1 MIYPS
6 LVSAIQSVTTHLPND
21 FTATEKEVLHRFVR
35 TCKINNLF
43 SSENIEDIKSLVI
56 LMDILDRIY
65 DLEREGEPDLGYFHG
80 EVMEEI
86 MEVKKKIHHCL
97 ARPAEE

>member
-1 MIYPS
+1 
-6 LVSAIQSVTTHLPND
+6 
-21 FTATEKEVLHRFVR
+21 
-35 TCKINNLF
+35 
-43 SSENIEDIKSLVI
+43 
-56 LMDILDRIY
+56 MDILDRIY

-97 ARPAEE
+97 ARPVEE